1 MLTLLPKFLRYLK
14 IERNCSDHTITA
26 YQKDITQLIDFI
38 QTIDP
43 SLVQIENLTKHELKS
58 FVSFLYEDDFS
69 RKSIARKIASIRTFF
84 RYARR
89 TGRLESNAAAQL
101 IFPKLEKKLPEFLSE
116 EEVHSLMDLP
126 NLQTNEGIRDK
137 AILEL
142 FYSTGIRLSELAGL
156 KLKDYNQW
164 DSTIKVFGKGS
175 KNRIVPIGKPAKKAI
190 DDYLEIRGNSDSV
203 TDTLFIGKGGKQIA
217 NSVIQKIVKNYVSQI
232 SEVKK
237 KSPHVLRHTFATHML
252 DKGAD
257 LRAVKDFLGHE
268 SLSTT
273 QVYTHVSIDRL
284 KKVYQQAHPKAK

>member
-1 MLTLLPKFLRYLK
+1 MLNLLPKFLHYLK

-26 YQKDITQLIDFI
+26 YQKDIEQLIEFV
-38 QTIDP
+38 QSIDQ
-43 SLVQIENLTKHELKS
+43 SLVQIENLTKFELKD
-58 FVSFLYEDDFS
+58 FVSHLYQDEFA
-69 RKSIARKIASIRTFF
+69 RKSVSRKIATIRTFF

-101 IFPKLEKKLPEFLSE
+101 IFPKLEKRLPEFLSE
-116 EEVHSLMDLP
+116 EEIHSLMDLP
-126 NLQTNEGIRDK
+126 NLSTEEGVRDK

-142 FYSTGIRLSELAGL
+142 FYSTGIRLSELTGL
-156 KLKDYNQW
+156 KLKDYSEW
-164 DSTIKVFGKGS
+164 DSTIKVMGKGS
-175 KNRIVPIGKPAKKAI
+175 KNRIVPIGKPSREALEA
-190 DDYLEIRGNSDSV
+190 YLKIRKSLNV
-203 TDTLFIGKGGKQIA
+203 KEEMFFVGKGGKPLA
-217 NSVIQKIVKNYVSQI
+217 NSIVQKIVKNYVSQV